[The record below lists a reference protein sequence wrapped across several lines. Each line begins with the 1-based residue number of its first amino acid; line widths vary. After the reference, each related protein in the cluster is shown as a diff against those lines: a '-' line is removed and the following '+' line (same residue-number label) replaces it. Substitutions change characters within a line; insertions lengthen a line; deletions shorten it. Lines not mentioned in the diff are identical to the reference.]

1 MTCDGPKPMKTEREK
16 ICWVSLEN
24 ILNIQKAYIKLRIE
38 KWSCGVSIPVP
49 LTC

>member
-16 ICWVSLEN
+16 ICWVSSEN